1 MSLWGYYVQVVI
13 FNMASFAKGYFPLVE
28 KGAEDIPEATDT
40 IEYLQD
46 NTEYERVAATG
57 MWTLFPNTYVYYG
70 LNDVRGHNFVL
81 TNEDMKTY
89 YTALSGED
97 NGFHSAT
104 RFALLTDVNENL
116 LKYLGTKYLV
126 ETNINSG
133 DYMVPGPVYEGVQL
147 VQEITLD
154 EDSPKAI
161 SMTLATYQ
169 NVYRK
174 GDCCY
179 LTVTEKSTGEEVYL
193 AQYDMREFKDNS
205 SYTMQLEGNTLKKDV
220 PYLFTFTTN
229 TPADRGMT
237 FYLDKSSSQKKKA
250 FYNGSDTEAV
260 LTLQIIEQEDR
271 VMEDGLTIHELE
283 NYTDRAELA
292 DSVEI
297 YKNEEQILERMED
310 SYDKNTVFV
319 EESEAEKLSS
329 LQDIR
334 PLTKQDRVDITKHTD
349 DSVTVEVTAESPK
362 ILMLNEYYDSDWK
375 VYIDGEEQEL
385 IKCNYLF
392 RGVEIP
398 EGTSIVEFRYE
409 PVNLYILFA
418 VCFGGGAVVVVLA
431 VFSGKIQKKID
442 RKKTKRG

>member
-1 MSLWGYYVQVVI
+1 
-13 FNMASFAKGYFPLVE
+13 
-28 KGAEDIPEATDT
+28 
-40 IEYLQD
+40 
-46 NTEYERVAATG
+46 
-57 MWTLFPNTYVYYG
+57 
-70 LNDVRGHNFVL
+70 
-81 TNEDMKTY
+81 
-89 YTALSGED
+89 
-97 NGFHSAT
+97 
-104 RFALLTDVNENL
+104 
-116 LKYLGTKYLV
+116 
-126 ETNINSG
+126 
-133 DYMVPGPVYEGVQL
+133 
-147 VQEITLD
+147 
-154 EDSPKAI
+154 
-161 SMTLATYQ
+161 
-169 NVYRK
+169 
-174 GDCCY
+174 
-179 LTVTEKSTGEEVYL
+179 
-193 AQYDMREFKDNS
+193 
-205 SYTMQLEGNTLKKDV
+205 
-220 PYLFTFTTN
+220 
-229 TPADRGMT
+229 
-237 FYLDKSSSQKKKA
+237 
-250 FYNGSDTEAV
+250 
-260 LTLQIIEQEDR
+260 
-271 VMEDGLTIHELE
+271 MEDGLTIHELE

-431 VFSGKIQKKID
+431 VFSGKIQKK
-442 RKKTKRG
+442 